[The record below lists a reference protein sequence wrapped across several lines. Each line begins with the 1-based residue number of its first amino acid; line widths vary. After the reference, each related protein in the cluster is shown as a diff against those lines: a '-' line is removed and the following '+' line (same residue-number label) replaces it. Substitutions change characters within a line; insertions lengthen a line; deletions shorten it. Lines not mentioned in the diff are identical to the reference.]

1 MYSSQ
6 LHQRP
11 SYQTLSLNT
20 SNRGNKNL
28 LKFMEE
34 LLIRGQDT
42 VVVQRDAPV
51 SQTGLSLVSSLL
63 GKQQSSTT
71 DGELLQ
77 SFLQDQTE
85 AAFAE
90 LMQRH
95 SAMVF
100 AVARRLLGSATDA
113 EDVSQ
118 ATFLL
123 LARKAG
129 TLRRERSLAG
139 WLYGVA
145 RRLSADLRKQQKR
158 REKREGI
165 ASTQRSAESST
176 AEPLLL
182 KQETFVKLDTELSR
196 LHAGLREPL
205 VLHCL
210 EGLSHQ
216 EIATRL
222 GIAMGTVASRLHRAK
237 ELLKS
242 RLVRVGVG
250 PALSVALFS
259 GIAQAR
265 IQPALSLTAA
275 QAVLRHHPV
284 QTMVSSVSYSLY
296 TGAIYMSWKK
306 QIQLAAAAVLVGGF
320 SLWGASTL
328 LASPQDDPVFSTIS
342 TQTQDDDLKRLQG
355 TWYCV
360 AIVPGGTN
368 EPPENALNEMKK
380 MQLIFEGDMLSL
392 KVIQGDPKPLKAKLD
407 SKSSPKRLEL
417 FDGDKSRVRALYSV
431 DGDVLIFTFQEGREG
446 FPATL
451 AATKDLSGAMVVLQ
465 KVPPVKL
472 DATPANPM
480 IKQMATKTVAQ
491 NSMRQ
496 IGLALHNYASDYN
509 KFPEN
514 ITSKDGKPLL
524 SWRVLLLPYLEQ
536 DALFKQLKLD
546 EPWDSEHN
554 KALISKMPKV
564 FSVDDKTEKNHTTAW
579 QRWSGVGTAFEPNK
593 KLFFNDVTDGTS
605 NTIFL
610 AEAEETVPWTKP
622 ADLEFDAN
630 KPLPKLGTRFGNE
643 HQLVMFDGS
652 SRSWPATAKEAT
664 LKAFITRAGGEVV
677 DFPQLPEVKSKAP
690 AK

>member
-1 MYSSQ
+1 
-6 LHQRP
+6 
-11 SYQTLSLNT
+11 
-20 SNRGNKNL
+20 
-28 LKFMEE
+28 MEE
-34 LLIRGQDT
+34 LRSGGQDT
-42 VVVQRDAPV
+42 VVVQRDVPV

-77 SFLQDQTE
+77 SFLQDQSE

-123 LARKAG
+123 LARKAS

-165 ASTQRSAESST
+165 ASTQRSTET

-182 KQETFVKLDTELSR
+182 KQETFVKLDTELSH
-196 LHAGLREPL
+196 LHVGLREPL

-242 RLVRVGVG
+242 RLVRAGVG

-265 IQPALSLTAA
+265 IQPTLSLTAA
-275 QAVLRHHPV
+275 QAVLRHHSV
-284 QTMVSSVSYSLY
+284 QTPVHTLVSSVSYSLY

-320 SLWGASTL
+320 SLWGANTL
-328 LASPQDDPVFSTIS
+328 LASPQGDPVFSTIS
-342 TQTQDDDLKRLQG
+342 TQTQDEELKRLQG

-368 EPPENALNEMKK
+368 EPPAEALNEMKK

-417 FDGDKSRVRALYSV
+417 FEGDKSRVRALYSV

-451 AATKDLSGAMVVLQ
+451 AATKELSGAMVVLQ
-465 KVPPVKL
+465 KLRPYKM
-472 DATPANPM
+472 DNTPANPM
-480 IKQMATKTVAQ
+480 LRQMAAKNIAQ

-496 IGLALHNYASDYN
+496 IGLAFHNYVNDNN

-514 ITSKDGKPLL
+514 IKDKNGKPLL
-524 SWRVLLLPYLEQ
+524 SWRVLMLPYLEQ
-536 DALFKQLKLD
+536 EALFRQFKLD

-554 KALISKMPKV
+554 KALISKMPKF

-579 QRWSGVGTAFEPNK
+579 QRWSGVGTAFEPDNK
-593 KLFFNDVTDGTS
+593 LNFNDLTDGTS

-643 HQLVMFDGS
+643 HQVVMLDGS
-652 SRSWPATAKEAT
+652 SRSWPATAKEAM

-677 DFPQLPEVKSKAP
+677 EFPQLPEVNSKAP

>member
-1 MYSSQ
+1 M
-6 LHQRP
+6 
-11 SYQTLSLNT
+11 
-20 SNRGNKNL
+20 
-28 LKFMEE
+28 
-34 LLIRGQDT
+34 
-42 VVVQRDAPV
+42 

-77 SFLQDQTE
+77 SFLQGQSE

-165 ASTQRSAESST
+165 ASTQRTADSAT

-182 KQETFVKLDTELSR
+182 KHETFVKLDSELSR

-242 RLVRVGVG
+242 RLVRCGVG

-259 GIAQAR
+259 GVAHAR
-265 IQPALSLTAA
+265 IQPVLSLTAA
-275 QAVLRHHPV
+275 QAVLRHHSIQTPV
-284 QTMVSSVSYSLY
+284 HTLVSSVSYSLY

-306 QIQLAAAAVLVGGF
+306 QIQVAAAAVLIGGA

-328 LASPQDDPVFSTIS
+328 LASPQGDPVISTIS
-342 TQTQDDDLKRLQG
+342 THTQDEELKRLQG

-368 EPPENALNEMKK
+368 EPPADALNEMKK
-380 MQLIFEGDMLSL
+380 MQLIFQDDMLSL
-392 KVIQGDPKPLKAKLD
+392 KVVEGNPKPLKVKLD
-407 SKSSPKRLEL
+407 TKSSPKRLEL
-417 FDGDKSRVRALYSV
+417 FEGDKSRVRALYSV

-451 AATKDLSGAMVVLQ
+451 AATKELSGAMVVLQ
-465 KVPPVKL
+465 KQRPYKM
-472 DATPANPM
+472 DNTPANPM
-480 IKQMATKTVAQ
+480 LRQMATKNIAQ

-496 IGLALHNYASDYN
+496 IGLAFHNYVNDNN

-514 ITSKDGKPLL
+514 ITGKDGKPLL

-536 DALFKQLKLD
+536 DALFRQFKLD

-554 KALISKMPKV
+554 KALISKMPKL
-564 FSVDDKTEKNHTTAW
+564 FAADDTMEKNHTTAW

-593 KLFFNDVTDGTS
+593 KLFFTDVTDGTS

-610 AEAEETVPWTKP
+610 AEADETVPWTKP
-622 ADLEFDAN
+622 ADLEFDAS

-643 HQLVMFDGS
+643 HQVVMLDGS

-664 LKAFITRAGGEVV
+664 LRAFITRAGGEVAE
-677 DFPQLPEVKSKAP
+677 FPQLPEVKSKAP